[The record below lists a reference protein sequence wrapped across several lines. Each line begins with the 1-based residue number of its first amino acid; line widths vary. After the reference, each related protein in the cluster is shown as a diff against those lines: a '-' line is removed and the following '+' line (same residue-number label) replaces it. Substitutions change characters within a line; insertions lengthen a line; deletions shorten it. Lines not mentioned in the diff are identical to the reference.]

1 MQVRLQDMGDLKAH
15 PPGRIKVW
23 EDVALRVDDSTGIIP
38 GNKVG
43 AMGNAGDEELMDDNN
58 SHLSSDEQLMS
69 IVAMHMK
76 RTVVIPSAQ
85 KQDELESFLLL

>member
-1 MQVRLQDMGDLKAH
+1 MGDLKAH

-23 EDVALRVDDSTGIIP
+23 EYVALRVDDSTGIIP
-38 GNKVG
+38 GDKVG
-43 AMGNAGDEELMDDNN
+43 AMGDSGDEELMDDNY

-76 RTVVIPSAQ
+76 RTVVIPPAQ